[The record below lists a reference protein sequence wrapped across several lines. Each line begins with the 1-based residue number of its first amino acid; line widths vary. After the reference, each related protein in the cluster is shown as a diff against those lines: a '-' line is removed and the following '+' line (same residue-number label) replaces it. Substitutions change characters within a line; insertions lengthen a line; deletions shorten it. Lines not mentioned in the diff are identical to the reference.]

1 MHDQRTA
8 VGVTREEYAV
18 SNGAKTITPRHVLE
32 SDANPRVRSVLYWVT
47 TAIIAV
53 ESAVGGVSGVLRIDY
68 VRDLLEQQLDYP
80 WYVAVILG
88 VWKISG
94 AAVLVIPRFP
104 RLKEWVY
111 AGAIF
116 VYTAGAVSHFF
127 VGNVSAGIV
136 PLGFAAITVVSWALR
151 PASRRHPAPYSSTF
165 ARLLPGAPS
174 RSRATAVG
182 YWVVSLSFTG
192 ALLSGG
198 VADLSHRP
206 ETVGGM
212 VALGYP
218 GYFLFI
224 IGFWKVLAPAAILL
238 PGFTRLKEWAYAGAF
253 FNFSGAVISH
263 LVSGS
268 AWYHVAYTTL
278 FTLCTLASWALRP
291 RNRVLGNLY
300 PATTSQRAARL
311 R

>member
-1 MHDQRTA
+1 M
-8 VGVTREEYAV
+8 
-18 SNGAKTITPRHVLE
+18 SKGAKTTMPIRGLE
-32 SDANPRVRSVLYWVT
+32 SVINPRVRSILYWVT

-53 ESAVGGVSGVLRIDY
+53 ESAVGGVWDVLRIDY
-68 VRDLLEQQLDYP
+68 VRDVLEQQLAYP

-88 VWKISG
+88 VWKIPG
-94 AAVLVIPRFP
+94 AVILVIPRFP

-116 VYTAGAVSHFF
+116 VYTTAAVSHFF
-127 VGNVSAGIV
+127 VGYVGAGIG
-136 PLGFAAITVVSWALR
+136 PLGFATITMISWALR
-151 PASRRHPAPYSSTF
+151 PASRRDPAPYSSSF

-174 RSRATAVG
+174 RNRVTTLA

-198 VADLSHRP
+198 VADLIHRP

-224 IGFWKVLAPAAILL
+224 IGFWKVLAPAVILL

-268 AWYHVAYTTL
+268 EWYHVAYTSL
-278 FTLCTLASWALRP
+278 FTLCALASWALRP
-291 RNRVLGNLY
+291 HNRVLGSLY
-300 PATTSQRAARL
+300 PQASDERAWRHASTSAVGEGRTFAH
-311 R
+311 

>member
-1 MHDQRTA
+1 MS
-8 VGVTREEYAV
+8 E
-18 SNGAKTITPRHVLE
+18 GAKTITPMRVLE
-32 SDANPRVRSVLYWVT
+32 SDTIPRVRSILYWVT
-47 TAIIAV
+47 TAIIAL
-53 ESAVGGVSGVLRIDY
+53 ESAVGGVWDVLRINY
-68 VRDLLEQQLDYP
+68 VRDVLEQQLGYP

-88 VWKISG
+88 VWKIPG
-94 AAVLVIPRFP
+94 AVILVAPRFP

-116 VYTAGAVSHFF
+116 VYTGAAVSHFF
-127 VGNVSAGIV
+127 VGNVGTGIG
-136 PLGFAAITVVSWALR
+136 PLGFATITMISWALR
-151 PASRRHPAPYSSTF
+151 PASRRRPAPYSATF
-165 ARLLPGAPS
+165 ADLLPGAPS
-174 RSRATAVG
+174 RSRATAIAF
-182 YWVVSLSFTG
+182 WVVSLSFTG

-253 FNFSGAVISH
+253 FNFSGAVTSH

-268 AWYHVAYTTL
+268 AWYHVAYTSL
-278 FTLCTLASWALRP
+278 FALCTLASWALRP
-291 RNRVLGNLY
+291 GNRVLGNLY
-300 PATTSQRAARL
+300 PTTTS
-311 R
+311 